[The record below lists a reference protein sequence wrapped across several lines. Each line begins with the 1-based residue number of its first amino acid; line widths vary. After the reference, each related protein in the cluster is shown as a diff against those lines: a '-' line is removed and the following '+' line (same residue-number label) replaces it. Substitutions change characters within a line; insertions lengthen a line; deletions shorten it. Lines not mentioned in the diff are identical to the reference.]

1 MQNNI
6 TPALLSLLNKGIVK
20 FTYRKVDGSI
30 RNAIGTRN
38 LDAARMAF
46 GIYIPTPKTG
56 RNNPTAYYDI
66 EKEDW
71 RSFKAENVLSI
82 NDIDIKEIKGV
93 SGGRIVKV
101 SEPTEVEIPINFG
114 GFSGGMPIG
123 GGVGTPTEKSKPTD
137 FDLGKMAKMLGV
149 PLVKG
154 EFGMGKPIGESV
166 AVPFGD
172 GKGMVFTPL
181 AVNEEHTTL
190 PIGGMSIED
199 FAKLVA
205 KYVVEEIIN
214 RIK

>member
-82 NDIDIKEIKGV
+82 NDIDIREIKGV

-114 GFSGGMPIG
+114 GFSGGLPIG
-123 GGVGTPTEKSKPTD
+123 GTPTEKSEPTD
-137 FDLGKMAKMLGV
+137 FDLGKVAKMLGV
-149 PLVKG
+149 PLAKG
-154 EFGMGKPIGESV
+154 EFGG
-166 AVPFGD
+166 

-181 AVNEEHTTL
+181 EVSKEHTTL

-205 KYVVEEIIN
+205 KYVVEEIIS

>member
-1 MQNNI
+1 MNMQNNI

-123 GGVGTPTEKSKPTD
+123 GTPTEKSKPTD
-137 FDLGKMAKMLGV
+137 FDLGKVAKMLGV

-181 AVNEEHTTL
+181 AVSKEHTTL

-205 KYVVEEIIN
+205 KYVVEEIIS

>member
-6 TPALLSLLNKGIVK
+6 TNALLSLLNKGIVK
-20 FTYRKVDGSI
+20 FTYRKVDGTI
-30 RNAIGTRN
+30 RKAIGTRN
-38 LDAARMAF
+38 LDAARSAF

-66 EKEDW
+66 EKEGW
-71 RSFKAENVLSI
+71 RSFVAENVLSI
-82 NDIDIKEIKGV
+82 NDVDIKEIKGV

-101 SEPTEVEIPINFG
+101 NEPTEVEIPINTIKFPISEG
-114 GFSGGMPIG
+114 GLERISKALGIPSDTPI
-123 GGVGTPTEKSKPTD
+123 
-137 FDLGKMAKMLGV
+137 
-149 PLVKG
+149 VKG
-154 EFGMGKPIGESV
+154 EFGMGKPIGKSV
-166 AVPFGD
+166 AVPFGE
-172 GKGMVFTPL
+172 GEGMVFTPL

-205 KYVVEEIIN
+205 KYVVEEIIS